1 MAWDIVGHVCRLCC
15 GGRILHRV
23 KKKRDVFHCAGCGEE
38 KEELKELCFCGAS
51 RKSGLRCVKNA
62 SQTPEFPTEIVV
74 RYSED

>member
-1 MAWDIVGHVCRLCC
+1 
-15 GGRILHRV
+15 
-23 KKKRDVFHCAGCGEE
+23 
-38 KEELKELCFCGAS
+38 LKELCFCGAS